1 MICCLQIHLGLEL
14 DNVSL
19 RYITWRFQSRRFYPI
34 GPKGAMRTAETD
46 SNICA
51 RRCSNDVG
59 NLASVDSVPKK
70 WCCSVP
76 NSCTAAVADD
86 NVVLIE
92 VVSELHGVG
101 ICG

>member
-1 MICCLQIHLGLEL
+1 MICCLKIHLSLEL
-14 DNVSL
+14 GYVSL
-19 RYITWRFQSRRFYPI
+19 GYVTWRFQSCRFYPI

-59 NLASVDSVPKK
+59 NLASVDNVPKK

-92 VVSELHGVG
+92 VVSEFHGVG

>member
-1 MICCLQIHLGLEL
+1 MICCLKIHLSLEL
-14 DNVSL
+14 GYVSL
-19 RYITWRFQSRRFYPI
+19 LYVTLCFQSCRFYPI
-34 GPKGAMRTAETD
+34 GPKGAMPTTETD
-46 SNICA
+46 RNICA

-59 NLASVDSVPKK
+59 NLASVDNVPKK

-92 VVSELHGVG
+92 VISELHGVG

>member
-1 MICCLQIHLGLEL
+1 MICCLQIHLSLEL
-14 DNVSL
+14 GYVSQG
-19 RYITWRFQSRRFYPI
+19 YVTWCFQSCRLYPI
-34 GPKGAMRTAETD
+34 GQTGAMRTAETD

-59 NLASVDSVPKK
+59 NLASVDNVPKK

-92 VVSELHGVG
+92 VVSEFHGVG